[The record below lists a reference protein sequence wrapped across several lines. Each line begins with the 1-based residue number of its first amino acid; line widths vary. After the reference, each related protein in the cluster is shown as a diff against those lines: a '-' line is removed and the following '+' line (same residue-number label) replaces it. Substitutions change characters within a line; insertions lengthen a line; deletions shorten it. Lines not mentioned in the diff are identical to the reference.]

1 MAKIIEFK
9 SATDKYLIEFD
20 EFLNDDGYIKLTAI
34 NALDSLEF
42 EISPEGVKEFQ
53 KTNELEVT
61 GIIDI
66 ETFGLLIQVFEPKQI
81 QDILHHLDNKKPPK
95 KKETNNWKLFWYSA
109 WALLYFCLGF
119 YHFYYY
125 WIYKGII
132 LKLFLK

>member
-20 EFLNDDGYIKLTAI
+20 EFLKDDGYIKLTAI

-66 ETFGLLIQVFEPKQI
+66 ETFGLLIQVFERKQI
-81 QDILHHLDNKKPPK
+81 QDI
-95 KKETNNWKLFWYSA
+95 
-109 WALLYFCLGF
+109 
-119 YHFYYY
+119 
-125 WIYKGII
+125 
-132 LKLFLK
+132 